1 MNRLNRFEHH
11 RYVGIRKNM
20 KVYDCDDEKQFES
33 LNEYLKDYDY
43 VSLNLVQS
51 FSPDNIDEAKIE
63 VLDLLNNFPIY
74 GIIFIFLLNSSLI
87 F

>member
-20 KVYDCDDEKQFES
+20 KVYDCDDENQFAL
-33 LNEYLKDYDY
+33 LNEYLKGYDY

-51 FSPDNIDEAKIE
+51 FSPDTIDEAKNIG
-63 VLDLLNNFPIY
+63 FRPIK
-74 GIIFIFLLNSSLI
+74 
-87 F
+87 

>member
-1 MNRLNRFEHH
+1 MNRLNRFEQH

-43 VSLNLVQS
+43 ISLNLVQS
-51 FSPDNIDEAKIE
+51 FSPDNIDEAK
-63 VLDLLNNFPIY
+63 NRGFRPIK
-74 GIIFIFLLNSSLI
+74 
-87 F
+87 